1 MHSRRRDQTAILRQ
15 TSLSQPKHTEP
26 NYIEPPRTT
35 GTEFG
40 AHNNRHSPTTPLTA
54 PLRHTTSA
62 RPQVE
67 PPGHATRGCPETD
80 YWQRSPGQEYG
91 RAGPDRAARAQPTV
105 SPSVR
110 HPQPTTSL
118 QNRIG
123 PVPSMLHVALP
134 IFYVSTCG
142 GSRRRLCN
150 ASCCAGGV
158 GCVREMP

>member
-1 MHSRRRDQTAILRQ
+1 MRSRCRDQTAILRQ

-26 NYIEPPRTT
+26 NHIEPPRATR
-35 GTEFG
+35 TEFG

-62 RPQVE
+62 RPQVA
-67 PPGHATRGCPETD
+67 PPGHATRGRPETD
-80 YWQRSPGQEYG
+80 YLQRSSGQEYG
-91 RAGPDRAARAQPTV
+91 RTGPDRAARAQPTR
-105 SPSVR
+105 SPLVH

-123 PVPSMLHVALP
+123 PVLSKLHVALP
-134 IFYVSTCG
+134 IFHVSTRG
-142 GSRRRLCN
+142 GSRRCLCN

-158 GCVREMP
+158 ECVREMP